1 MTELFDNKYRI
12 KSIRLSERDYSQ
24 PGSYFITLCTQDRKS
39 YFGEIIDGKV
49 QLNDMGKI
57 IQDIWSEIP
66 YHFKHI
72 ELDICMIMPNHI
84 HCIITIHD
92 RKDNSWN
99 VLRRDNSWIISTNNA
114 HNTNHTH
121 QNIRRN
127 MLLSKIIGKFKMQTA
142 KYINQSRW
150 TTWKFWQANYY
161 EHIIRNKRDLER
173 IRTYIINNPY
183 KRKNDEIL

>member
-92 RKDNSWN
+92 LKDNS
-99 VLRRDNSWIISTNNA
+99 
-114 HNTNHTH
+114 
-121 QNIRRN
+121 
-127 MLLSKIIGKFKMQTA
+127 
-142 KYINQSRW
+142 
-150 TTWKFWQANYY
+150 
-161 EHIIRNKRDLER
+161 
-173 IRTYIINNPY
+173 
-183 KRKNDEIL
+183 